1 MEASARR
8 GGAIAAL
15 LLVTLG
21 GTLVRLFAALQF
33 RAHVDE
39 GNSLLAARMVAE
51 RGVPLLPSGVLYL
64 HGATLS
70 YLASPLVLLDRLG
83 DANLLV
89 PRLLSVAAG
98 TVAILLTY
106 RLARMVGISSWTA
119 VVAAFL
125 IAVDPVSVLWS
136 GRFRMYAL
144 LQVIVLVLACCL
156 VTVLSRP
163 GAPHR
168 SLPRLD
174 RATVGLVV
182 SFWLAI
188 FTQLSALLLW
198 PALFLASWVV
208 HGRDLFRDRRDL
220 LGALGLCLLAPFVF
234 LLAGAAIGPGTS
246 TTRSE
251 QAGGFSLGSFLGDD
265 EVTVRRLLKP
275 VLDGWL
281 SLFAPGWYALLVL
294 TALAILSGVLVG
306 RVLVDAAPQARST
319 VSRSGVIALL
329 ALYWVP
335 IVAFA
340 FIAKDPRGRYILYI
354 QPVGA
359 VLVASAISLFLSTIR
374 DDGGFGSE
382 ARMSIVGA
390 FALGGIVVVNLVTG
404 IFSLDDR
411 FLEDDPDPIPALQYV
426 VAQRSP
432 EDFVVVTTP
441 PESYLVLGNADP
453 VGVIGG
459 ALPTRLADGREVD
472 YWIGW
477 PKLGWEALCQSL
489 SEHPRT
495 WAVLSASFLEQST
508 VTAEIMRGAADIV
521 WRADDGMLVL
531 QSRDQARW
539 DQAARSRCR

>member
-1 MEASARR
+1 LEASVSRR
-8 GGAIAAL
+8 GEIATL
-15 LLVTLG
+15 LLVGVG

-70 YLASPLVLLDRLG
+70 YLASPLILLDGLSN
-83 DANLLV
+83 ANLLV

-98 TVAILLTY
+98 AASIFLTY
-106 RLARMVGISSWTA
+106 RLSRMIVASGWMA

-125 IAVDPVSVLWS
+125 VAVDPVSVLWS

-144 LQVIVLVLACCL
+144 LQVIVLVLACCF
-156 VTVLSRP
+156 VAVLSRP
-163 GAPHR
+163 VAPRR

-174 RATVGLVV
+174 RALVGVVV

-208 HGRDLFRDRRDL
+208 HGRGLFRDRRDL
-220 LGALGLCLLAPFVF
+220 LGALGLCLLAPLVF
-234 LLAGAAIGPGTS
+234 LLVGAAIGPGTS

-251 QAGGFSLGSFLGDD
+251 QAGGISLGSFLGDD
-265 EVTVRRLLKP
+265 EVSVRRLLKP

-281 SLFAPGWYALLVL
+281 SLFDPGWYALLVP
-294 TALAILSGVLVG
+294 TALAILSGILVG

-319 VSRSGVIALL
+319 VSRSGAIALL

-340 FIAKDPRGRYILYI
+340 FIARDPRGRYILYI
-354 QPVGA
+354 QPIGA

-374 DDGGFGSE
+374 DARGFGSE

-390 FALGGIVVVNLVTG
+390 LALGGIIVVNLVTG
-404 IFSLDDR
+404 IFTLDDQ
-411 FLEDDPDPIPALQYV
+411 FLEDEPDPIPALQYV
-426 VAQRSP
+426 VAHRSP
-432 EDFVVVTTP
+432 EDFVVVSSP
-441 PESYLVLGNADP
+441 PESYLVLGNTSP

-459 ALPTRLADGREVD
+459 ALPIRLADGREVD

-477 PKLGWEALCQSL
+477 PKLGREALCQSL
-489 SEHPRT
+489 SEYPRT
-495 WAVLSASFLEQST
+495 WAVLTASFLEQST
-508 VTAEIMRGAADIV
+508 VTAEIMRGTADVV

-531 QSRDQARW
+531 QSRDEAEW
-539 DQAARSRCR
+539 DQAARRTCQ